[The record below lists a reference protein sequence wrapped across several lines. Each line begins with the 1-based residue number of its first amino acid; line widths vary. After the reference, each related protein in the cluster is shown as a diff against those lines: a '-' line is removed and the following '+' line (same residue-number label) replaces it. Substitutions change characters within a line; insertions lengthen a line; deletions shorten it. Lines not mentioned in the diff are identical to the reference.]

1 MELKKI
7 RTALFLL
14 LCTIGFG
21 TAGYYIFEDMKPFDA
36 FYMTMITISTVGF
49 QEVKPLTI
57 YGRIITIMIIL
68 SGVSISAYAIGTLL
82 RMLIEGELRKEFG
95 RKKLERQIQSLQ
107 NHYIICGFGRI
118 GKLICKELFVRK
130 VPFVVIENNPSAIE
144 ELEKLGYLFVA
155 MDATTEEAL
164 LKAGIME
171 AKGLVTAVMS
181 DADNVYIV
189 LTARGLRNDIFIL
202 SRGSDEKSEVK
213 LLRAGAS
220 RVILPYQIGGK
231 RMAQVLTRP
240 TVVDFLDTAMMD
252 SELGLAMEELKVGQ
266 TSSMVG
272 KSLIESNLRKDY
284 GIIIVAIKKAHG
296 QMIFN
301 PLSSEVI
308 EAGDI
313 IVALGKKDMME
324 KMSDIL

>member
-1 MELKKI
+1 MELKKL
-7 RTALFLL
+7 RVAFLLL

-21 TAGYYIFEDMKPFDA
+21 TIGYYTFEDMKPFDA

-49 QEVKPLTI
+49 QEVKPLSV
-57 YGRIITIMIIL
+57 YGRFITILIIL
-68 SGVSISAYAIGTLL
+68 SGVSISAYSIGTLL

-95 RKKLERQIQSLQ
+95 RKKLERQIQLLHD
-107 NHYIICGFGRI
+107 HYIICGFGRI
-118 GKLICKELFVRK
+118 GKLVCKELYERK
-130 VPFVVIENNPSAIE
+130 VPFVVIENNPCAIE

-155 MDATTEEAL
+155 MDATSEEAL
-164 LKAGIME
+164 MKAGIMK
-171 AKGLVTAVMS
+171 AKGIVTAVMS

-202 SRGSDEKSEVK
+202 SRGSDEKSELK
-213 LLRAGAS
+213 LLRAGAN

-231 RMAQVLTRP
+231 RMAEVLTRP

-266 TSSMVG
+266 SSPMVG
-272 KSLIESNLRKDY
+272 KTLIESNLRKDY
-284 GIIIVAIKKAHG
+284 GVIIVAIKKTNG
-296 QMIFN
+296 TMIFN
-301 PLSSEVI
+301 PQSSEMI

-324 KMSDIL
+324 KMSKIL